1 MRVIC
6 CLFAALLVLGGC
18 AETKPSP
25 TVVDLSISAALNIN
39 PNAQGRASP
48 VVLRVYHLA
57 SPNAFEEADFFQLFE
72 QDAAILGADMIGREE
87 IIVTPGA
94 AQKISQEVGPTVR
107 YLGVVAAYRETET
120 SVWRAMGDIVPEEI
134 NSYNVQ
140 IDALAVSVS
149 KAEED

>member
-1 MRVIC
+1 MRVIY
-6 CLFAALLVLGGC
+6 CLFAAVLVLGGC
-18 AETKPSP
+18 AESKPSP
-25 TVVDLSISAALNIN
+25 TVIDLSISAALDIN

-72 QDAAILGADMIGREE
+72 QDAAILGPDMIAREE

-94 AQKISQEVGPTVR
+94 SQKLSQEVRPEVR
-107 YLGVVAAYRETET
+107 YMGVVAAYRETET
-120 SVWRAMGDIVPEEI
+120 SVWRAMGEIVPEEI

-149 KAEED
+149 KSDED

>member
-1 MRVIC
+1 MRLIY
-6 CLFAALLVLGGC
+6 CLFAAVLVLGGC
-18 AETKPSP
+18 ADSKPSP
-25 TVVDLSISAALNIN
+25 TVIDLSISAALDIN

-72 QDAAILGADMIGREE
+72 QDAAILGPDMIAREE

-94 AQKISQEVGPTVR
+94 SQKTSQEVRPEVR
-107 YLGVVAAYRETET
+107 YLGVIVAYRETET
-120 SVWRAMGDIVPEEI
+120 SVWRAQGDVVPEEI

-149 KAEED
+149 KSEED